1 MTADVQVQRCCVAEA
16 DDDDDDDDDDTE
28 PAWPM

>member
-16 DDDDDDDDDDTE
+16 DDDDDDDDDTE